1 MALKCAKGRAEWV
14 GTDEPIGAAST
25 AARCWLEN
33 TRRRRC
39 SSNASALL
47 EGLSGVFE
55 RGSRK
60 APDIDKE
67 RVRDLHVPSPGSTCL
82 QVVRSDREHAVATF
96 FGKIARAPVRDVR
109 RGTSECDNPDLSIH
123 CPAGVCEAI
132 CLEGSA
138 LRAAD
143 DRAVVALLPLQD
155 ADGAEPFA
163 DAIDRRAISRHAV
176 LRDPPTSRAT
186 AAC

>member
-1 MALKCAKGRAEWV
+1 
-14 GTDEPIGAAST
+14 
-25 AARCWLEN
+25 
-33 TRRRRC
+33 
-39 SSNASALL
+39 LL
-47 EGLSGVFE
+47 EGLFGVFE
-55 RGSRK
+55 RGSCK

-67 RVRDLHVPSPGSTCL
+67 RVRDLHVPLPGSTCL

-155 ADGAEPFA
+155 ETEQNLSLMRLIDVLYRDTPSATRRPSGSTNFSGHHCMLACPAADSVMRRMIPRGA
-163 DAIDRRAISRHAV
+163 D
-176 LRDPPTSRAT
+176 
-186 AAC
+186 